1 MDVEKQLEW
10 ASLLKI
16 NKGRTNEKEGS
27 ERLLAPSRYPNQ
39 GAGNIL
45 GGAFSLLIS

>member
-27 ERLLAPSRYPNQ
+27 EQLLATKSLSKSRRR
-39 GAGNIL
+39 
-45 GGAFSLLIS
+45 